1 MEVNK
6 IIFYSHKNNMI
17 LSYTIRKYPVDVLL
31 IMIEEKSRII
41 SREKYFIR

>member
-17 LSYTIRKYPVDVLL
+17 LSYTIRKYLVDVLL
-31 IMIEEKSRII
+31 IEEKSRII

>member
-17 LSYTIRKYPVDVLL
+17 LSYTIRKYPVDVLFDND
-31 IMIEEKSRII
+31 EGEKQS
-41 SREKYFIR
+41 F